1 MKRVLVSIVVV
12 AASLLLLNGCGDPE
26 AAARAKY
33 NEGMSLQ
40 RDGRVDEAVSVYKNL
55 VEKYPQTE
63 IAVEVNKALLALG
76 AIDAISSEIGA
87 DIDRKKIEKTQ
98 ADLGALESALNLYR
112 LDNFEY
118 PTENQ
123 GLTALI
129 QRPRINPAPRN
140 YRTGGYMDILPR
152 DAWGA
157 AYQYRNPG
165 EHGEIDIFSVMPDGI
180 TIGNWNRDQF

>member
-1 MKRVLVSIVVV
+1 MKRALIIIVVV
-12 AASLLLLNGCGDPE
+12 GTSLLLISGCGDPE

-40 RDGRVDEAVSVYKNL
+40 RDGRIDEALSVYKKL

-63 IAVEVNKALLALG
+63 IAVEVNKSLLALG
-76 AIDAISSEIGA
+76 AIDALSSEIGA
-87 DIDRKKIEKTQ
+87 DIDRKRVEKTK
-98 ADLGALESALNLYR
+98 ADLGALEAALNLYR
-112 LDNFEY
+112 LDNFQY

-123 GLTALI
+123 GLTALSE
-129 QRPRINPAPRN
+129 RPRIDPVPRN
-140 YRTGGYMDILPR
+140 YRTGGYIEVLPR

-165 EHGEIDIFSVMPDGI
+165 EHGAIDIFTVMPDGM